1 MSSEDNVGKRIRD
14 CREALKISQSEL
26 AKLVGLSPAAIWH
39 WEAKGRVPRR
49 RTLAKLAGALKV
61 SERYL
66 FEGKYGGDLL
76 SEEKETSVRPRNA
89 VVAQSEPSN
98 GTMTM
103 AAEIEKTRARIAE
116 LTGVELTRIKL
127 QLTFVD

>member
-1 MSSEDNVGKRIRD
+1 MSSEDTVGKRIRD

-39 WEAKGRVPRR
+39 WESKGRVPRR
-49 RTLAKLAGALKV
+49 KTLARLAGALKV

-66 FEGKYGGDLL
+66 SEGKNGGDLL
-76 SEEKETSVRPRNA
+76 LEERATKVRPGHA
-89 VVAQSEPSN
+89 VIEQAVPSSW
-98 GTMTM
+98 TM
-103 AAEIEKTRARIAE
+103 AAEIEKTRTRIAE